1 MQISTALL
9 LLVGV
14 AALTDAASIPLYK
27 RKITSVRGL
36 YNRAALKYGTPTTV
50 VGDDVPLE
58 NFMDAQYYGP
68 ITIGTPA
75 QEFKVV
81 FDTGS
86 SNLWV
91 PSSQCGFTNIA
102 CQLHS
107 KYDSAASSSF
117 VENGTTFAIQYGS
130 GSLSGIVS
138 EDTVT
143 VGTAVA
149 KGQLFA
155 EALKEPGIAFVAA
168 KFDGILGLAFPTI
181 AVNGIQPVFQTLFQ
195 DKQVK
200 ENLFSFYLNR
210 DASAAV
216 GGELNF
222 GGIDTEHFSGNLT
235 YHQVVWETYWTLYI
249 DSVKYNGADTETCK
263 GNCKAAIDSGT
274 SLIAG
279 PTAAATKLNTLIGAT
294 HIYGPEYIVDCGKIS
309 TLGDVTFT
317 INGKAYPLGGKDY
330 VLQETE
336 MGETICMSGFMGMD
350 IQDGMWIL
358 GDIFMGRYYT
368 VFDFENKQVGFA
380 PAK

>member
-27 RKITSVRGL
+27 RKITSVLGL
-36 YNRAALKYGTPTTV
+36 HNRAALKYGTPTTV
-50 VGDDVPLE
+50 VGVDVPLE
-58 NFMDAQYYGP
+58 NFMDGQYYGP

-75 QEFKVV
+75 QEFNVL
-81 FDTGS
+81 FDTIS
-86 SNLWV
+86 SNLWI
-91 PSSQCGFTNIA
+91 PSKQCRHPA

-107 KYDSAASSSF
+107 KYDSSASSSY
-117 VENGTTFAIQYGS
+117 VENGTTIALSIV
-130 GSLSGIVS
+130 SGIVS

-143 VGTAVA
+143 IGTAVA

-155 EALKEPGIAFVAA
+155 EALEVAEAAFVAA

-181 AVNGIQPVFQTLFQ
+181 AVNGIQPVFQTLFE

-210 DASAAV
+210 DASATV

>member
-50 VGDDVPLE
+50 VGDDVPL

-75 QEFKVV
+75 QEFNVL
-81 FDTGS
+81 FDTIS
-86 SNLWV
+86 SNLWI
-91 PSSQCGFTNIA
+91 PSKQCRDPA

-107 KYDSAASSSF
+107 KYDSSASSSY
-117 VENGTTFAIQYGS
+117 VENGTTIALSIV
-130 GSLSGIVS
+130 SGIVS

-143 VGTAVA
+143 IGTAVA

-155 EALKEPGIAFVAA
+155 EALEIAEAAFVAA

-181 AVNGIQPVFQTLFQ
+181 AVNGIQPVFQTLFE

-210 DASAAV
+210 DASATV

>member
-1 MQISTALL
+1 MGLLIVFLSATVHHADLHRSPPPGRCCGTDRCCQHPTVQAQDHFGPRVVQPSSLEIWNSYYRRWRRCASGKLHGCPVLWSYHHRNPSPGIQSSVRHRLL
-9 LLVGV
+9 LIRGERNYFRYPIRVWISFRHCQRRHRYRRYSRCQGPTLCWSPQRARYCLRRCQVRRNLRIGFPYHRRQRHS
-14 AALTDAASIPLYK
+14 AS
-27 RKITSVRGL
+27 
-36 YNRAALKYGTPTTV
+36 
-50 VGDDVPLE
+50 
-58 NFMDAQYYGP
+58 
-68 ITIGTPA
+68 
-75 QEFKVV
+75 
-81 FDTGS
+81 
-86 SNLWV
+86 
-91 PSSQCGFTNIA
+91 
-102 CQLHS
+102 
-107 KYDSAASSSF
+107 
-117 VENGTTFAIQYGS
+117 
-130 GSLSGIVS
+130 
-138 EDTVT
+138 
-143 VGTAVA
+143 
-149 KGQLFA
+149 
-155 EALKEPGIAFVAA
+155 
-168 KFDGILGLAFPTI
+168 FPD
-181 AVNGIQPVFQTLFQ
+181 FFQ

-336 MGETICMSGFMGMD
+336 MGETICMSGVMGMD

-358 GDIFMGRYYT
+358 GDIFMGRCYT